1 MMIATTQQNMSREL
15 DLGESSR
22 PPRNWKG
29 ICIAVVVI
37 VVVMSLVILSI
48 ILLTPESRLSLQSP
62 FSLEDLMRE
71 EFKVHDPAV
80 TWVSESEVTLRTREG
95 HVIKRNVKTNES
107 TTLVENSTFLT
118 LKASQFQVSPDLRF
132 VLLAYNVQPMHSQS
146 FSASYAIYSVE
157 TREVSELNPP
167 EVKRSVLQFAA
178 WGSHGNQ
185 LVYVFENNIYYQPDV
200 SSSAQRLVSTGKEGV
215 LLNGVSD
222 WLYEEE
228 VLHSYAAHWWS
239 GDGARLA
246 YLTINN
252 SATPNMEIPHFLGGA
267 YPSSTHYPYPKA
279 GQPIPTV
286 RLFVVN
292 LYGLAHTL
300 ELIPPDSFRT
310 RECYLPMVKWL
321 SSTRLAVRWL
331 TRPQS
336 QSALT
341 ICEAT
346 TGACLEKHRIASD
359 AWISKPQEEPL
370 FSQDGSS
377 FFLTLPVKQ
386 GARGEFQHIALLS
399 TQATAPTT
407 PSRFLTSGNW
417 DVTSLCAL
425 DERRGKIYFLS
436 TENSPRSRHLYS
448 LCASVHSVDVAGVFR
463 RTCVTCDLIADC
475 TFFKAPQ
482 FSPDMTSFTLQCGG
496 PGVPKVSVHQ
506 TDDPSNYFIL
516 EDNEALEEAL
526 RGKRLPVTEFRTIPA
541 DGYDLQLKL
550 SLPVGYK
557 DRVRPLVIVVDGTPG
572 SQSVTEQFALD
583 WGSVLSSSL
592 GAVLARLD
600 GRGSGNQG
608 QKLQQAVRQKLGSA
622 EVKDH
627 LRAVEWLVQQ
637 PYIDRTRIAL
647 YGKAYGGYLTLKMLA
662 ATDGQ
667 FKCAAAFAPITD
679 FSLYDAAFSERYLG
693 LPSKEYGLYTAA
705 SLLGEAHRLRGER
718 FLLIHGTA
726 DATVHFQ
733 HTAELLHSLVTVD
746 ANYTLQIH
754 PDEGHTLQSDRS
766 RQHLIRTLVR
776 YFLGCLQ
783 NPRGRSSERQEEEY

>member
-1 MMIATTQQNMSREL
+1 MMIATTQQNMTREP
-15 DLGESSR
+15 DLGVSSR

-48 ILLTPESRLSLQSP
+48 ILLTPEESRLSLQSR
-62 FSLEDLMRE
+62 FSLEDLARE
-71 EFKVHDPAV
+71 DFKVHDPAV

-118 LKASQFQVSPDLRF
+118 LKASRFQVSPDLRF

-146 FSASYAIYSVE
+146 FSASYAIYSVD
-157 TREVSELNPP
+157 TREISELNLP
-167 EVKRSVLQFAA
+167 EVKRSVLQFAS
-178 WGSHGNQ
+178 WGPHGNQ
-185 LVYVFENNIYYQPDV
+185 LVYVFENNIYYQPDA

-228 VLHSYAAHWWS
+228 VLQSYAAHWWS

-267 YPSSTHYPYPKA
+267 YPSSSRYPYPKA

-310 RECYLPMVKWL
+310 REYYLSMVKWI
-321 SSTRLAVRWL
+321 SSTSLAVRWL

-336 QSALT
+336 QSTLT

-346 TGACLEKHRIASD
+346 TGACLEKHKMTSD
-359 AWISKPQEEPL
+359 AWITKQQEEPL
-370 FSQDGSS
+370 FSQDGST

-399 TQATAPTT
+399 TQAAAPTT

-448 LCASVHSVDVAGVFR
+448 VDVAGVFR
-463 RTCVTCDLIADC
+463 RACVTCDLIADC
-475 TFFKAPQ
+475 TFFRAQ
-482 FSPDMTSFTLQCGG
+482 FSPNMTSFMLQCGG

-526 RGKRLPVTEFRTIPA
+526 RRKRLPETEFQTIPA
-541 DGYDLQLKL
+541 DSYDLQLKL

-557 DRVRPLVIVVDGTPG
+557 DRVHPLLLVVDGTPG
-572 SQSVTEQFALD
+572 SQSVTEQFSLD
-583 WGSVLSSSL
+583 WASVLSSSL
-592 GAVLARLD
+592 GVVLARLD
-600 GRGSGNQG
+600 GRGSGDQG

-627 LRAVEWLVQQ
+627 LRAVEWLIQQ
-637 PYIDRTRIAL
+637 PYIDHTRIAL

-693 LPSKEYGLYTAA
+693 LPSKEDGLYAAA
-705 SLLGEAHRLRGER
+705 SLLEEAHRLRDER

-726 DATVHFQ
+726 DASVHFQ

-746 ANYTLQIH
+746 SNYTLQIH
-754 PDEGHTLQSDRS
+754 PDEGHALQSDRS
-766 RQHLIRTLVR
+766 RQQLIRTLVR

-783 NPRGRSSERQEEEY
+783 NPRRRSSERQEDEY

>member
-1 MMIATTQQNMSREL
+1 MMIVTTQQNMTREP
-15 DLGESSR
+15 DLGVSSRPPRNWKGICIAVVVIVVVMSLVILSIILLTPGKTPQLTPAHPSSFQIPDWVGQDLGVSSR

-48 ILLTPESRLSLQSP
+48 ILLTPEESRLSLQSR
-62 FSLEDLMRE
+62 FSLEDLARE

-95 HVIKRNVKTNES
+95 HVIKHNMKTNES

-118 LKASQFQVSPDLRF
+118 LKASRFQVSPDLRF

-146 FSASYAIYSVE
+146 FSASYAIYSVD
-157 TREVSELNPP
+157 TREISELNPP
-167 EVKRSVLQFAA
+167 EVKRSVLQFAS
-178 WGSHGNQ
+178 WGPHGNQ
-185 LVYVFENNIYYQPDV
+185 LVYVFENNIYYQPDA

-228 VLHSYAAHWWS
+228 VLQSYAAHWWS

-267 YPSSTHYPYPKA
+267 YPSSSRYPYPKA

-310 RECYLPMVKWL
+310 REYYLSMVKWI
-321 SSTRLAVRWL
+321 SSTSLAVRWL

-346 TGACLEKHRIASD
+346 TGACLEKHKMTSD
-359 AWISKPQEEPL
+359 AWITKQQEEPL
-370 FSQDGSS
+370 FSQDGST

-399 TQATAPTT
+399 TQAAAPTT

-448 LCASVHSVDVAGVFR
+448 VDVAGVFR
-463 RTCVTCDLIADC
+463 RACVTCDLIADC
-475 TFFKAPQ
+475 TFFRAQ
-482 FSPDMTSFTLQCGG
+482 FSPNMTSFTLQCGG

-526 RGKRLPVTEFRTIPA
+526 RGKRLPEKEFQTIPA

-557 DRVRPLVIVVDGTPG
+557 DRVHPLLLVVSAAEAVPASGVQGPSAPAPPRCVSSRPPVTDSGQAFVV
-572 SQSVTEQFALD
+572 
-583 WGSVLSSSL
+583 
-592 GAVLARLD
+592 R
-600 GRGSGNQG
+600 
-608 QKLQQAVRQKLGSA
+608 
-622 EVKDH
+622 
-627 LRAVEWLVQQ
+627 
-637 PYIDRTRIAL
+637 
-647 YGKAYGGYLTLKMLA
+647 
-662 ATDGQ
+662 
-667 FKCAAAFAPITD
+667 
-679 FSLYDAAFSERYLG
+679 
-693 LPSKEYGLYTAA
+693 
-705 SLLGEAHRLRGER
+705 AHRKHAGKEAFQPLC
-718 FLLIHGTA
+718 LLCR
-726 DATVHFQ
+726 
-733 HTAELLHSLVTVD
+733 AESNPLLLLL
-746 ANYTLQIH
+746 LQIH
-754 PDEGHTLQSDRS
+754 PDEGHALQSDRS

-783 NPRGRSSERQEEEY
+783 NPRRRSSERQEDEY

>member
-1 MMIATTQQNMSREL
+1 MQPQCSRQPLHSHEL
-15 DLGESSR
+15 QLSEAGWGGGAASSNGMDLGVSSR

-48 ILLTPESRLSLQSP
+48 ILLTPEESRLSLQSR
-62 FSLEDLMRE
+62 FSLEDLARE

-80 TWVSESEVTLRTREG
+80 AWVSESEVTLRTREG
-95 HVIKRNVKTNES
+95 HVIKRN
-107 TTLVENSTFLT
+107 LT
-118 LKASQFQVSPDLRF
+118 LKASRFQVSPDLRF

-146 FSASYAIYSVE
+146 FSASYAIYSVD
-157 TREVSELNPP
+157 TREISELNPP
-167 EVKRSVLQFAA
+167 EVKRSVLQFAS
-178 WGSHGNQ
+178 WGPHGNQ
-185 LVYVFENNIYYQPDV
+185 LVYVFENNIYYQPDA

-228 VLHSYAAHWWS
+228 VLQSYAAHWWS

-267 YPSSTHYPYPKA
+267 YPSSSRYPYPKA

-310 RECYLPMVKWL
+310 
-321 SSTRLAVRWL
+321 S
-331 TRPQS
+331 
-336 QSALT
+336 
-341 ICEAT
+341 
-346 TGACLEKHRIASD
+346 
-359 AWISKPQEEPL
+359 
-370 FSQDGSS
+370 
-377 FFLTLPVKQ
+377 
-386 GARGEFQHIALLS
+386 
-399 TQATAPTT
+399 
-407 PSRFLTSGNW
+407 
-417 DVTSLCAL
+417 
-425 DERRGKIYFLS
+425 YFLS

-448 LCASVHSVDVAGVFR
+448 VDVAGVFR
-463 RTCVTCDLIADC
+463 RACVTCDLIADC
-475 TFFKAPQ
+475 TFFRAQ
-482 FSPDMTSFTLQCGG
+482 FSPNMTSFTLHCGG

-526 RGKRLPVTEFRTIPA
+526 RRKRLPETEFQTIPA
-541 DGYDLQLKL
+541 DSYDLQLKL

-557 DRVRPLVIVVDGTPG
+557 DRVHPLLLVVDGTPG
-572 SQSVTEQFALD
+572 SQSVTEQFSLD
-583 WGSVLSSSL
+583 WASVLSSSL

-627 LRAVEWLVQQ
+627 LRAVEWLIQQ
-637 PYIDRTRIAL
+637 PYIDHTRIAL

-693 LPSKEYGLYTAA
+693 LPSKEDGLYAAA
-705 SLLGEAHRLRGER
+705 SLLEEAHRLRDER

-726 DATVHFQ
+726 DASVHFQ
-733 HTAELLHSLVTVD
+733 HTAELLHRLVTVD
-746 ANYTLQIH
+746 SNYTLQIH
-754 PDEGHTLQSDRS
+754 PDEGHALQSDQS

-783 NPRGRSSERQEEEY
+783 NPRRRSSERQEDEY

>member
-1 MMIATTQQNMSREL
+1 MMIVTTQQNM
-15 DLGESSR
+15 
-22 PPRNWKG
+22 
-29 ICIAVVVI
+29 
-37 VVVMSLVILSI
+37 
-48 ILLTPESRLSLQSP
+48 
-62 FSLEDLMRE
+62 
-71 EFKVHDPAV
+71 
-80 TWVSESEVTLRTREG
+80 TRE
-95 HVIKRNVKTNES
+95 
-107 TTLVENSTFLT
+107 
-118 LKASQFQVSPDLRF
+118 P
-132 VLLAYNVQPMHSQS
+132 
-146 FSASYAIYSVE
+146 
-157 TREVSELNPP
+157 
-167 EVKRSVLQFAA
+167 
-178 WGSHGNQ
+178 
-185 LVYVFENNIYYQPDV
+185 VYVFENNIYYQPDA

-228 VLHSYAAHWWS
+228 VLQSYAAHWWS

-267 YPSSTHYPYPKA
+267 YPSSSRYPYPKA

-310 RECYLPMVKWL
+310 REYYLSMVKWI
-321 SSTRLAVRWL
+321 SSTSLAVRWL

-346 TGACLEKHRIASD
+346 TGACLE
-359 AWISKPQEEPL
+359 QEEPL
-370 FSQDGSS
+370 FSQDGST

-399 TQATAPTT
+399 TQAAAPTT

-448 LCASVHSVDVAGVFR
+448 
-463 RTCVTCDLIADC
+463 
-475 TFFKAPQ
+475 
-482 FSPDMTSFTLQCGG
+482 
-496 PGVPKVSVHQ
+496 
-506 TDDPSNYFIL
+506 
-516 EDNEALEEAL
+516 
-526 RGKRLPVTEFRTIPA
+526 
-541 DGYDLQLKL
+541 
-550 SLPVGYK
+550 
-557 DRVRPLVIVVDGTPG
+557 DGTPG

-583 WGSVLSSSL
+583 WASVLSSSL

-627 LRAVEWLVQQ
+627 LRAVEWLIQQ
-637 PYIDRTRIAL
+637 PYIDHTRIAL

-693 LPSKEYGLYTAA
+693 LPSKEDGLYAAA
-705 SLLGEAHRLRGER
+705 SLLEEAHRLRDER
-718 FLLIHGTA
+718 FLLIHATA
-726 DATVHFQ
+726 DGAHRKHAGKEAFQ
-733 HTAELLHSLVTVD
+733 PLCLLCHAESNPLLLLL
-746 ANYTLQIH
+746 LQIQ
-754 PDEGHTLQSDRS
+754 PDEGHALQSDRS

-783 NPRGRSSERQEEEY
+783 NPRRRSSERQEDEY